1 MVQVLFSIPSHV
13 VSWQMFVVLW
23 FNLHLL
29 LYFCLSSVLFGILF
43 IHPLYFVFG
52 NSFLHP
58 LHFCTL
64 KFFLHLPYFEIR
76 NFLYIYT
83 RYIFEFGNSFLHPL
97 YFCIRI
103 FFFKST
109 LFLYSEIPFS
119 FLLYFCIREFHFH
132 PLHYCIQK
140 YLYALSIFFIR
151 KFLFTLDF
159 LLFAQHSIN
168 ILMITAEHWCHYA
181 TRAWVLFIY
190 LAKYKQE
197 IKFQKLFSLFV
208 FASVVFRCWNVVWE
222 QILGS
227 TLGNCL
233 V

>member
-1 MVQVLFSIPSHV
+1 MMNDGCHSWCRCCSAFQVMSFLDKCLFFFDLIYICCCIFAYHRFYSE
-13 VSWQMFVVLW
+13 F
-23 FNLHLL
+23 F
-29 LYFCLSSVLFGILF
+29 LYTRYI
-43 IHPLYFVFG
+43 FVFG

-58 LHFCTL
+58 LHFCIL

-168 ILMITAEHWCHYA
+168 ILMITAEH
-181 TRAWVLFIY
+181 
-190 LAKYKQE
+190 
-197 IKFQKLFSLFV
+197 
-208 FASVVFRCWNVVWE
+208 
-222 QILGS
+222 
-227 TLGNCL
+227 
-233 V
+233 